1 MSNRSLTRTKDNK
14 SLSSGRQWTPLD
26 IFRGSSPP
34 LGFWY
39 DPSDLST
46 LFQDTAGTVPVTAA
60 GQPVGMMLDKSG
72 NGLHIMA
79 LNGDSTRPILE
90 TDGRTFCLV
99 FDGIDDMLYRTTA
112 PIYNSGLPISLSMGV
127 LANRGGTT
135 GDQRY
140 FVESST
146 ISDRP
151 LFSFQSNSASPTTM
165 GLIIRYI
172 SPTYL
177 VSTGNKGVIYDNVR
191 RVGSVTDELGSV
203 RFRVDGTVTGTSDYT
218 RSDGFVPLD
227 RLSVGALARTVPIN
241 YANFRL
247 FGMICVANSKAAK
260 FTPAI
265 DKFLRRKI

>member
-1 MSNRSLTRTKDNK
+1 MISGKSLTDIRGQSLTK
-14 SLSSGRQWTPLD
+14 GRLWTPRD

-60 GQPVGMMLDKSG
+60 GQPVGMMMDKSG

-99 FDGIDDMLYRTTA
+99 FDGTDDVLYRTTA

-127 LANRGGTT
+127 LANRNGTT

-140 FVESST
+140 F
-146 ISDRP
+146 
-151 LFSFQSNSASPTTM
+151 A
-165 GLIIRYI
+165 
-172 SPTYL
+172 
-177 VSTGNKGVIYDNVR
+177 
-191 RVGSVTDELGSV
+191 
-203 RFRVDGTVTGTSDYT
+203 
-218 RSDGFVPLD
+218 
-227 RLSVGALARTVPIN
+227 
-241 YANFRL
+241 
-247 FGMICVANSKAAK
+247 
-260 FTPAI
+260 
-265 DKFLRRKI
+265 